1 MLTIPPEVMA
11 LANAALTG
19 LTPVILKG
27 PTSRRDPAALNLVRF
42 ATATLV
48 LVPLAWSDLRKADT
62 RLFVLGTVA
71 AILGPGL
78 AWYIYLKALSLT
90 DVTVVSPL
98 TNAYPLFSAPIYLLV
113 SGVSPSPQIVAG
125 TIAVV
130 LGVGLVAGS
139 DRPRGGGRI
148 SLGAVLSIAVA
159 AIWGLNTVLFKLALS
174 GGGALALAAL
184 RASVATALLAA
195 IVLLRGSLGLSPA
208 DAAAASGVG
217 LLGDSLAMGL
227 MFLALDLGD
236 PYIIV
241 PLTATT
247 PIFASVFAGGLLR
260 EKFGARRVAGIL
272 LTTLGGATLGSA

>member
-1 MLTIPPEVMA
+1 M
-11 LANAALTG
+11 
-19 LTPVILKG
+19 ILKG

-42 ATATLV
+42 ATAALI
-48 LVPLAWSDLRKADT
+48 LVPMAWGDLQRADA
-62 RLFVLGTVA
+62 RLFILGTAA

-78 AWYIYLKALSLT
+78 AWYIYLKALSFT

-113 SGVSPSPQIVAG
+113 SGLVPSPEIVVG
-125 TIAVV
+125 TVAVV

-139 DRPRGGGRI
+139 DRPRHGGRL
-148 SLGAVLSIAVA
+148 SLGALLSLVVA

-184 RASVATALLAA
+184 RSSVATALLAA
-195 IVLLRGSLGLSPA
+195 VVLPRGRLDLSLT

-227 MFLALDLGD
+227 MFLALKLGD
-236 PYIIV
+236 PYVIV

-247 PIFASVFAGGLLR
+247 PIFAAIFAGGLLKER
-260 EKFGARRVAGIL
+260 FGAKRLVGIL
-272 LTTLGGATLGSA
+272 LTTAGGALLSAS

>member
-1 MLTIPPEVMA
+1 MTVPPEAMA

-42 ATATLV
+42 ATAASV
-48 LVPLAWSDLRKADT
+48 LVPLAWSDLLGADA
-62 RLFVLGTVA
+62 RLFVLGTAA
-71 AILGPGL
+71 AILGPGV

-113 SGVSPSPQIVAG
+113 SGAAPSAQIVAG

-139 DRPRGGGRI
+139 DRPRGGARVSRGALL
-148 SLGAVLSIAVA
+148 SLAVA

-195 IVLLRGSLGLSPA
+195 IALFRGGLRLSRA
-208 DAAAASGVG
+208 DAAAAFGVG
-217 LLGDSLAMGL
+217 FLGDSLAMGL
-227 MFLALDLGD
+227 MLMALDLGD
-236 PYIIV
+236 PYTIV

-247 PIFASVFAGGLLR
+247 PIFASIFAGGLLR
-260 EKFGARRVAGIL
+260 EKFGARRVVGIL
-272 LTTLGGATLGSA
+272 LTALGGALLGSA